1 MKEICQCN
9 YSVSAIAYRT
19 PWCSMFRDSEPTEI
33 LHLWYKLTVLR
44 NEVEKRSSYLGKL
57 RRTEEAQHLL
67 DLVAM
72 TEDEEDLFVPFAKA
86 AMSDVLDVLHTYMPK
101 REKAIFWR
109 EGKETVILPDVPD
122 EDSLLHLSQLDA
134 DNVDEDGFIVVD
146 TIPEDEDGY
155 IQISET
161 GVDAD
166 GYIVQE
172 DHPTGLLAY
181 FHTGDYVQYKGELYM
196 AIADGDS
203 HDFVGKLVPT
213 EDYRDSVHYG
223 LNWRCCGSNINAVE
237 PLDTAIFEALVT
249 HILLNWLAMVYPQEA
264 PNYSTRWELCKEK
277 IRFRCNILNGPQ
289 IVNRTPRLY

>member
-9 YSVSAIAYRT
+9 CSSPATAYRT
-19 PWCSMFRDSEPTEI
+19 PWCSMLRGGEPTEI
-33 LHLWYKLTVLR
+33 LHLWYKLELLR
-44 NEVEKRSSYLGKL
+44 KEVEKRSSYLGKF

-67 DLVAM
+67 DLIAM
-72 TEDEEDLFVPFAKA
+72 TEDEVDLFIPYAKA
-86 AMSDVLDVLHTYMPK
+86 AMADVFDVLNTYMPK
-101 REKAIFWR
+101 HEKAYFFR

-134 DNVDEDGFIVVD
+134 DNVDEDGFVIVD
-146 TIPEDEDGY
+146 TIPEDVDGY

-166 GYIVQE
+166 GYIVPE
-172 DHPTGLLAY
+172 DHPTGLLVY
-181 FHTGDYVQYKGELYM
+181 FHAGDYVQYKGELYM

-223 LNWRCCGSNINAVE
+223 LNWRCCGFNINAVE

-289 IVNRTPRLY
+289 IVNRIPRIF